1 MEVVSTLAA
10 GSVSTIP
17 EVSTARVEGVDRV
30 NGGVSRVAGKPATN
44 RVGGIVLENKEWMVV
59 TYLLS

>member
-44 RVGGIVLENKEWMVV
+44 RVGGIVL
-59 TYLLS
+59 